1 MVHQRILFTE
11 DECDY
16 LINYRNNGVYRNGGG
31 YENRIDINYKQWT
44 ISRNDDLE
52 FLFHRVINFIEEKF
66 NVKITNFNEDAW
78 IYQYEVNDGYS
89 MHTDNILNRRFTIGI
104 QLNNKYEGGDLMVDY
119 NGKRI
124 IVNKE
129 IGNCY
134 IFESFLLHGVS
145 PIISGNRYNFLT
157 FMHNYNLKTNKMSL
171 I

>member
-1 MVHQRILFTE
+1 MIHQQILLTK

-16 LINYRNNGVYRNGGG
+16 LINYKSNGIKRSDGG
-31 YENRIDINYKQWT
+31 YPNRTDVNYKQWT
-44 ISRNDDLE
+44 INRNEDLE
-52 FLFHRVINFIEEKF
+52 FLFNKVISFTEEKF

-78 IYQYEVNDGYS
+78 IYQYEINDGYV

-104 QLNNKYEGGDLMVDY
+104 QLNNEYEGGDLMVDY

-157 FMHNYNLKTNKMSL
+157 FMHSYNLKANKMSL